1 MMIKKRLIGTVSES
15 KKYIAG
21 NVVAQWCSLAANIT
35 MIYGITKLFADVYEE
50 NYTTDRLIE
59 TVAVIAV
66 AAIVRF
72 ICAVVS
78 SKMSFLSSKT
88 VKKTLREKIYEKLL
102 KLGSSYHEN
111 VQTSEVVQVAV
122 EGCDQLETYFGAYL
136 PQFFYA
142 MLAPL
147 TLFSVLMF
155 VNIPAAIVLLV
166 CVPLIPVSIAV
177 VQTWAK
183 KLLSKYWGQY
193 TALGDTFLE
202 NLEGLTTLKIYK
214 ADEYKNEQ
222 MNIESEKFR
231 KITMKVLTMQLNS
244 VTIMD
249 LVAYGGA
256 ALGVIMSVTQ
266 FRAGYVSLSGALF
279 IILISA
285 DFFIP
290 MRQLGSFF
298 HIAMNGMAASDKI
311 FRLLDLPDT
320 EDADSAKGEVM
331 YSETEDV
338 SEGGVAE
345 SDVHTVGMAYS
356 KNRLCPPD
364 ADIICDNLS
373 FAYKDNPGN
382 DTIKGVDITFR
393 KGNLTALVGE
403 SGCGKSTISAILM
416 GRNKGYRGHITVG
429 GVELSDISEESLL
442 KNITYISHQ
451 SFLFKGTVKGNLLMA
466 KPDAADDELWA
477 VLDKVNLAEFLRSEA
492 GLDTR
497 ITERAGN
504 FSGGQRQ
511 RLALARALLHDSPYY
526 IFDESTSNIDVES
539 EDVIME
545 QIMKL
550 AKDKTVILISHRL
563 ANVENTD
570 AIYVLDKGNVVE
582 SGNHKELL
590 EKNGVYAKLW
600 NAQMSLENYGLER
613 NRKLGENP
621 DTIESTYSIHETE
634 NQKEVTADEQ

>member
-1 MMIKKRLIGTVSES
+1 MMINKRLIGTVSES

-35 MIYGITKLFADVYEE
+35 MMYGITKLFADVYEG
-50 NYTTDRLIE
+50 NYTSGRLIT
-59 TVAVIAV
+59 TVVVIAV
-66 AAIVRF
+66 AAVVRF
-72 ICAVVS
+72 ICALVS

-102 KLGSSYHEN
+102 KLGMSYREN

-147 TLFSVLMF
+147 TLFVVLMF

-256 ALGVIMSVTQ
+256 ALGVIMSATQ
-266 FRAGYVSLSGALF
+266 FKAGHVSLSGALL
-279 IILISA
+279 IILLSA

-298 HIAMNGMAASDKI
+298 HIAINGMAASDKI
-311 FRLLDLPDT
+311 FRLLDLPDS
-320 EDADSAKGEVM
+320 DSAFVHA
-331 YSETEDV
+331 
-338 SEGGVAE
+338 GG
-345 SDVHTVGMAYS
+345 
-356 KNRLCPPD
+356 K
-364 ADIICDNLS
+364 
-373 FAYKDNPGN
+373 
-382 DTIKGVDITFR
+382 
-393 KGNLTALVGE
+393 
-403 SGCGKSTISAILM
+403 
-416 GRNKGYRGHITVG
+416 
-429 GVELSDISEESLL
+429 
-442 KNITYISHQ
+442 
-451 SFLFKGTVKGNLLMA
+451 
-466 KPDAADDELWA
+466 
-477 VLDKVNLAEFLRSEA
+477 
-492 GLDTR
+492 
-497 ITERAGN
+497 
-504 FSGGQRQ
+504 
-511 RLALARALLHDSPYY
+511 
-526 IFDESTSNIDVES
+526 
-539 EDVIME
+539 
-545 QIMKL
+545 
-550 AKDKTVILISHRL
+550 
-563 ANVENTD
+563 
-570 AIYVLDKGNVVE
+570 
-582 SGNHKELL
+582 
-590 EKNGVYAKLW
+590 
-600 NAQMSLENYGLER
+600 
-613 NRKLGENP
+613 
-621 DTIESTYSIHETE
+621 
-634 NQKEVTADEQ
+634 